1 MTTLSSLIIHVE
13 KIYGYLYHDKSF
25 CVILFFLENEINR
38 SFSSIVSLHRIY
50 ILCKERAWLA
60 P

>member
-38 SFSSIVSLHRIY
+38 SLVASSPYTFCVR
-50 ILCKERAWLA
+50 RG
-60 P
+60 PG

>member
-38 SFSSIVSLHRIY
+38 SLVASSPYTEFTFCVR
-50 ILCKERAWLA
+50 RG
-60 P
+60 PG